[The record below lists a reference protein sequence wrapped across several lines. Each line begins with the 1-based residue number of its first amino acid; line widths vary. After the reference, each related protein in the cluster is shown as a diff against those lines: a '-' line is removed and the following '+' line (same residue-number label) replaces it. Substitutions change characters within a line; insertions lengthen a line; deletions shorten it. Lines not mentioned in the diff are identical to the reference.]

1 VNEWMHEL
9 MLVVSTFSSVL
20 AGVTAIAGEIR
31 VRRRDRVGSNAA
43 ASSDMPRGGH
53 TPEAAFLESRPDA
66 IWLEPGGRA

>member
-43 ASSDMPRGGH
+43 ASLVTRPRYM
-53 TPEAAFLESRPDA
+53 PEAAFLESRPDA